1 MSWEAVDAV
10 RSDVVRDGVRT
21 AVWRAGRGSPV
32 LLLHGYPQCHLM
44 WRHVAADLA
53 RDHEVVVTDLR
64 GYGASS
70 APPDDAEHTV
80 YSKREMAADQARVMR
95 ELGHERF
102 AVVGHDRGGRVAHR
116 LALDFPEE
124 VTSVAVLDIVPTLHM
139 YEHVDRAMAETYF
152 HWFLLSRP
160 APLPE
165 ELIGAA
171 PDAWIAGRFR
181 GRHAG
186 GRVIEAEAIEA
197 YARYFRR
204 PATIAA
210 SCADYRAAATTD
222 LAHDRADRAARRRL
236 GMPVLA
242 AWGATS
248 YVGRHFDVSG
258 TWRAV
263 ADHVTGRALPADHY
277 VPEEAPV
284 ELCEALREFWRV
296 PR

>member
-1 MSWEAVDAV
+1 MFWGALNAV
-10 RSDVVRDGVRT
+10 RADVSRDGVRT
-21 AVWRAGRGSPV
+21 AVWRTGRGSPV

-44 WRHVAADLA
+44 WRHVVADLA

-64 GYGASS
+64 GYGESS
-70 APPDDAEHTV
+70 APPDNAGHTV

-95 ELGHERF
+95 ELGHDRF

-116 LALDFPEE
+116 LALDFPAA
-124 VTSVAVLDIVPTLHM
+124 VTSVAVVDIVPTLHM

-165 ELIGAA
+165 DLIGAA

-186 GRVIEAEAIEA
+186 GLALEPEAIAA
-197 YARYFRR
+197 YTRYFRR
-204 PATIAA
+204 ASTIAA

-222 LAHDRADRAARRRL
+222 LAHDRADRQAGRRIT
-236 GMPVLA
+236 MPLLA
-242 AWGATS
+242 VWGEQS

-258 TWRAV
+258 IWRAAADDV
-263 ADHVTGRALPADHY
+263 AGRALPADHY
-277 VPEEAPV
+277 VPEEAPGD
-284 ELCEALREFWRV
+284 LTAALREFWAV